1 MDAYSMR
8 DVQALLGIS
17 RTVVTALIAAGV
29 VAPRRG
35 PRREYRFTFQ
45 DVVLL
50 RTAQSLRASHV
61 PTRHITRSLRRLQE
75 LGQQGRPPTGLRV
88 AAAGRDVTVRDR
100 QGQWQVDTGQFV
112 LDFDAR
118 QERSQAG
125 EGKVLVLERSGARD
139 EGVAYGP
146 AGRSPGAPHG
156 LPRGLPRGEGHDPAS
171 GSCAPPDIAELAGA
185 DRLDPA
191 SEFARG
197 VELEEHAPDEAR
209 VAYARAIASDP
220 AFPDAYLNLGCLL
233 CDGGC
238 FEEAILLYR
247 AALQRLPDHPV
258 LHFNLGVALE
268 DAGAPRDALASY
280 HACIDLAPDFADAHY
295 NAARL
300 HEALGDPHRAIRH
313 YNQYRKLEPA
323 I

>member
-1 MDAYSMR
+1 MDAYTMR

-118 QERSQAG
+118 QERAAAG
-125 EGKVLVLERSGARD
+125 EGKVLVMQRS
-139 EGVAYGP
+139 
-146 AGRSPGAPHG
+146 AGPGA
-156 LPRGLPRGEGHDPAS
+156 
-171 GSCAPPDIAELAGA
+171 CAPTDAVDLEGA
-185 DRLDPA
+185 DGLDA
-191 SEFARG
+191 ATEFARG
-197 VELEEHAPDEAR
+197 VDLEAHAPDAAR
-209 VAYARAIASDP
+209 VAYARAIAADP
-220 AFPDAYLNLGCLL
+220 AFLDAYLNLGCLL

-247 AALQRLPDHPV
+247 AALHRLPDHPV

-268 DAGAPRDALASY
+268 DAGAQREALASY

-313 YNQYRKLEPA
+313 YNQYRKLEPTA
-323 I
+323 